1 MLEHIVPKLVK
12 NKLSLKQS
20 QLTLEIVLVEFIKL
34 YRIDKDR
41 VLMMLNKCL
50 VKMHKRFHL
59 VNEENRNWIQ
69 TLVQDITALIKVQML
84 LDLVLLS
91 QILEIKAVGKNQ
103 RLIQVADLEHINHI
117 LVVKY
122 RK

>member
-41 VLMMLNKCL
+41 VPTMLNKCL